1 MWPFKYPYTNFH
13 ELNLDWILNEIN
25 ELKSVISSIPASTGN
40 GIFTTPQE
48 FGAVADGT
56 TDCTESFS
64 KALASGKPIFVP
76 NGRYL
81 VHNLEIPSGC
91 TMVGQSRESVV
102 FSSPNGG
109 GAIMKTANFDQ
120 LKGSGALD
128 GTFDAALSNFTI
140 DGRNYGGGIIG
151 FAHYGTR
158 NVLHNIV
165 IANCDIG
172 IYSEWCNQLGP
183 VVNNGTEAYFDR
195 ITVNKCHTGIEW
207 HGPHDSMMENIIVAL
222 GNTGITISDKEN
234 SIAAGTNWE
243 KCHIYANTGFGIIC
257 ESANIF
263 TNVESESSGF
273 GMPDADCA
281 GFDIRGN
288 CTLTGCR
295 AHHNNGDGFRIRG
308 NGNKIDGWSIN
319 NSKASINFSGACS
332 QTMVAVVDAGNGD
345 IRNIDNA
352 DMMNCNIKFVS
363 SLKNICYASGN
374 TNQFTLSPDIGEW
387 TNFTSNK
394 EVMIITK
401 NNGLKYIT
409 PKNGVPRELPEDV
422 KTILL
427 LPGDKVAFVNPA
439 TVIVRNYV

>member
-13 ELNLDWILNEIN
+13 ELNLDWILNEIQ
-25 ELKSVISSIPASTGN
+25 ELKSVVSSIPASTGN
-40 GIFTTPQE
+40 DVFATPQE
-48 FGAVADGT
+48 FGAVADGS
-56 TDCTESFS
+56 TDCTESFA

-91 TMVGQSRESVV
+91 MMVGQSRESVV

-109 GAIMKTANFDQ
+109 GAIMKTSNFDQ
-120 LKGSGALD
+120 LRGSGAVD

-172 IYSEWCNQLGP
+172 IYSEWCNQLGL
-183 VVNNGTEAYFDR
+183 VGNHGTEAYFDR

-234 SIAAGTNWE
+234 STAAGTNWNQ
-243 KCHIYANTGFGIIC
+243 CHVYANTGFGIVC
-257 ESANIF
+257 TSANVF
-263 TNVESESSGF
+263 TNVESETSGYQA
-273 GMPDADCA
+273 PDADCA

-295 AHHNNGDGFRIRG
+295 AHFNNGDGFRISG
-308 NGNKIDGWSIN
+308 IGNKVDGWTSN
-319 NSKASINFSGACS
+319 NSKSAINFPVSCS
-332 QTMVAVVDAGNGD
+332 QTLVTVVDSGNGD
-345 IRNIDNA
+345 IRNIGNA
-352 DMMNCNIKFVS
+352 DMKNCNVKFVS
-363 SLKNICYASGN
+363 SLKNITYAAGHM
-374 TNQFTLSPDIGEW
+374 TEFELLSSTYEW
-387 TNFTSNK
+387 TNNSGNK
-394 EVMIITK
+394 QVMIITQ
-401 NNGLKYIT
+401 NTGNCYIT
-409 PKNGVPRELPEDV
+409 PKNGTARELSENV
-422 KTILL
+422 KTIVL
-427 LPGDKVAFVNPA
+427 LPYDKVQFVNAA
-439 TVIVRNYV
+439 TFLIRDIV

>member
-1 MWPFKYPYTNFH
+1 MWPFNYPYTNFH

-25 ELKSVISSIPASTGN
+25 KLESVLSSIPASTGN
-40 GIFTTPQE
+40 GIFATPQE

-56 TDCTESFS
+56 TDCTESFT
-64 KALASGKPIFVP
+64 KALASRKPIFVP

-91 TMVGQSRESVV
+91 MMVGQSRESVV

-120 LKGSGALD
+120 LKGSGAVD

-140 DGRNYGGGIIG
+140 DGRNHGGGIIG

-165 IANCDIG
+165 IANCDTG

-183 VVNNGTEAYFDR
+183 IGNNCIEAYFDR

-234 SIAAGTNWE
+234 STAAGTNWNQ
-243 KCHIYANTGFGIIC
+243 CHIYANTGFGIVC
-257 ESANIF
+257 TSANVF
-263 TNVESESSGF
+263 TNVESETSGYQI
-273 GMPDADCA
+273 PDADCA

-295 AHHNNGDGFRIRG
+295 AHFNNGDGFRISG
-308 NGNKIDGWSIN
+308 NGNKVDGWSSN
-319 NSKASINFSGACS
+319 NSKAAINFAGACS
-332 QTMVAVVDAGNGD
+332 QTMATVVDAGNGD
-345 IRNIDNA
+345 IINIANV
-352 DMMNCNIKFVS
+352 DMKNSNVRFVS
-363 SLKNICYASGN
+363 GLKNISYASGHTNEFEMVSNDYTWEN
-374 TNQFTLSPDIGEW
+374 TSGNNQI
-387 TNFTSNK
+387 
-394 EVMIITK
+394 VIIT
-401 NNGLKYIT
+401 NIT
-409 PKNGVPRELPEDV
+409 GGYYLNPKNGTSRELNENV
-422 KTILL
+422 RTVVL
-427 LPGDKVAFVNPA
+427 LPGDALAFVNA
-439 TVIVRNYV
+439 ASFLVRAIV